1 MKVISIETPF
11 PLTDEQ
17 KKMIKRELFPVLGKF
32 EIHTVLNSRLAGGIV
47 ARIGYKIY
55 DASFKRKLNNIKS
68 QLLSEEL
75 YISDDVDPTKALRSF
90 ISTAKNSITS
100 GTTVIEKRELGEVV
114 SVGDGVAWLK
124 GLEHLKSGELVRF
137 GTGHLGM
144 AFSLDKEKIGTMIFS
159 QESIVKEGDWVDAL
173 GIPASVPVGEE
184 LLGRV
189 INPLGAPVDGKG
201 PINAKQRRPIEMKA
215 PGIVD
220 REPVSVPLET
230 GIKVID
236 ALIPIGRGQREL
248 IIGDRNTG
256 KTAIAID
263 TIINQ
268 KGKGVIC
275 VYAAIGQK
283 SSSIARTLKK
293 LRELGASDYT
303 VVVAAPAYAPAA
315 VKYIS
320 AYVACTIA
328 EYFMYRG
335 QDTLVVYD
343 DLTKHARAYREISLL
358 VKHPPGREAYPG
370 DIFYIHSRLL
380 ERSARLSR
388 EKGGGSMT
396 ALPIVEALAG
406 DITGY
411 IPTNLIS
418 ITDGQIYLERE
429 LFLSGIR
436 PAVNIGLSVSRVGG
450 NAQCPA
456 MKELGVPLRLFLAQ
470 YRELAS
476 FAQLGVELDP
486 ETRSRLIRGEHLLEL
501 MKQKQFSPMPMHE
514 EIISIYLGTKGYFD
528 KFPLS
533 EVATREK
540 QIISKIKSIAPKL
553 VNYIA
558 EKQTLDRTITEK
570 IDQIAAS
577 K

>member
-1 MKVISIETPF
+1 M
-11 PLTDEQ
+11 
-17 KKMIKRELFPVLGKF
+17 
-32 EIHTVLNSRLAGGIV
+32 
-47 ARIGYKIY
+47 
-55 DASFKRKLNNIKS
+55 
-68 QLLSEEL
+68 
-75 YISDDVDPTKALRSF
+75 
-90 ISTAKNSITS
+90 
-100 GTTVIEKRELGEVV
+100 
-114 SVGDGVAWLK
+114 
-124 GLEHLKSGELVRF
+124 EHLENGELVQF

-144 AFSLDKEKIGTMIFS
+144 AFSLDKEKIGIMIFS

-173 GIPASVPVGEE
+173 GILASVPVGEE

-189 INPLGAPVDGKG
+189 INPLGTPVDGKG

-220 REPVSVPLET
+220 RQPVSVPLET

-248 IIGDRNTG
+248 IIGDRSTG

-268 KGKGVIC
+268 KGKNVIC

-303 VVVAAPAYAPAA
+303 IVVAAPAYAPAA

-320 AYVACTIA
+320 AYAACTIA

-335 QDTLVVYD
+335 QDTLVIYD

-370 DIFYIHSRLL
+370 DIFFIHSRLL

-396 ALPIVEALAG
+396 ALPIVETLAG

-456 MKELGVPLRLFLAQ
+456 MKELGAPLRLFLAQ

-486 ETRSRLIRGEHLLEL
+486 KTCLLYT
-501 MKQKQFSPMPMHE
+501 SPSPRD
-514 EIISIYLGTKGYFD
+514 S
-528 KFPLS
+528 
-533 EVATREK
+533 
-540 QIISKIKSIAPKL
+540 
-553 VNYIA
+553 
-558 EKQTLDRTITEK
+558 
-570 IDQIAAS
+570 
-577 K
+577 

>member
-215 PGIVD
+215 PG
-220 REPVSVPLET
+220 R
-230 GIKVID
+230 
-236 ALIPIGRGQREL
+236 RRQR
-248 IIGDRNTG
+248 
-256 KTAIAID
+256 
-263 TIINQ
+263 
-268 KGKGVIC
+268 V
-275 VYAAIGQK
+275 
-283 SSSIARTLKK
+283 
-293 LRELGASDYT
+293 
-303 VVVAAPAYAPAA
+303 
-315 VKYIS
+315 
-320 AYVACTIA
+320 
-328 EYFMYRG
+328 
-335 QDTLVVYD
+335 
-343 DLTKHARAYREISLL
+343 
-358 VKHPPGREAYPG
+358 
-370 DIFYIHSRLL
+370 
-380 ERSARLSR
+380 
-388 EKGGGSMT
+388 
-396 ALPIVEALAG
+396 
-406 DITGY
+406 
-411 IPTNLIS
+411 
-418 ITDGQIYLERE
+418 
-429 LFLSGIR
+429 
-436 PAVNIGLSVSRVGG
+436 
-450 NAQCPA
+450 CPA
-456 MKELGVPLRLFLAQ
+456 
-470 YRELAS
+470 
-476 FAQLGVELDP
+476 
-486 ETRSRLIRGEHLLEL
+486 RG
-501 MKQKQFSPMPMHE
+501 
-514 EIISIYLGTKGYFD
+514 T
-528 KFPLS
+528 
-533 EVATREK
+533 
-540 QIISKIKSIAPKL
+540 
-553 VNYIA
+553 
-558 EKQTLDRTITEK
+558 
-570 IDQIAAS
+570 
-577 K
+577 